1 MSQNAAW
8 RKYVKPWRTPTA
20 WEKQNPCP
28 WEPISAQEIIDAT
41 DELHRAE
48 KLLILEEP
56 DLNVTNRGR
65 PAEGKNMTKEAR
77 TNYLTNH
84 ITNYLT
90 NYLTIRPN

>member
-1 MSQNAAW
+1 MRLGGSTSSRGGLQLHGRSRTRARGNPFR
-8 RKYVKPWRTPTA
+8 RKR
-20 WEKQNPCP
+20 
-28 WEPISAQEIIDAT
+28 SFIDAT

-56 DLNVTNRGR
+56 DLNITNRGR